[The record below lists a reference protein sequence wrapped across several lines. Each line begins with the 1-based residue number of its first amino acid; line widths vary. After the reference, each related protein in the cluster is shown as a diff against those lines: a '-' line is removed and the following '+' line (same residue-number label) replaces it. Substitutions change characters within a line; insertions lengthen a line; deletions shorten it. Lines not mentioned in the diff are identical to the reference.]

1 MSWLRD
7 RHGDHAVSLSR
18 EQVYRLL
25 GCFVISV
32 MPQFGNIPLWLLL
45 ATAGLVLW
53 RIQQERR
60 ESEPPSSVVKL
71 LLGIGFLLGVYVDK
85 GTLTGRDS
93 GTALMVGLIA
103 VKFLE
108 LRNRRDY
115 MVLTFV
121 IYFMSVTALLF
132 EQSILV
138 FIYVVICCGCLTVNL
153 ITLHSPG
160 PDNTPAR
167 SAAQLAFRLIVQGL
181 PLALVLFLFYPRI
194 NARYGF
200 NLGSSTSGLPEKIR
214 ASSFD
219 SLTEDGSMA
228 FRADFPGGEMPPATS
243 LYWRGFVLWDYNA
256 STNEWQGTSPAQEW
270 RDLTDTP
277 ANLVGGKR
285 LLQRITLRAH
295 SQRWLFALDYPA
307 GSAWNGQGE
316 LGTGYVLQINRELHR
331 KIQYLVTS
339 LVDSHP
345 LVQSPTMQRA
355 SLRIAADLI
364 RPEVRQLAKELRG
377 AGESDE
383 KVVANMLAYYHK
395 NGFEYTTKAENYGDD
410 PLYEFL
416 FVKRRGF
423 CEHFASSFTVVMRLA
438 GVPARVVAGYHGGE
452 YNPYGNFI
460 IVRQLN
466 AHAWSEVFLKGKGW
480 TRVDP
485 TVMAT
490 VTHLPAP
497 ITPTARQAEPSNR
510 ISEALER
517 KWTPDWLPP
526 LAMEGRFRW
535 QLVEEKWD
543 QWVLSY
549 TPELQSDILKDWH
562 LERFS
567 WEFFLLATIFVL
579 FLTIML
585 VSRSFQRRSTSEEA
599 LLAVYADFC
608 AALKNSGVPRYHW
621 EGSTEYS
628 QRAARI
634 LPAASKPILRFA
646 REYALLRYGKIA
658 YLEPAL
664 GPLREKVE
672 AVREALTQAE
682 LHLNQ

>member
-7 RHGDHAVSLSR
+7 RHGDHAVGISR
-18 EQVYRLL
+18 DQVYRLL
-25 GCFVISV
+25 GCFVVSV
-32 MPQFGNIPLWLLL
+32 MPQFGNIPLWLML
-45 ATAGLVLW
+45 ATGGLVLW

-71 LLGIGFLLGVYVDK
+71 LLGIGFLLGVYIDK

-138 FIYVVICCGCLTVNL
+138 FIYVMICCGCLTVNL
-153 ITLHSPG
+153 IALHTTG
-160 PDNTPAR
+160 PDYTPTRHAGK
-167 SAAQLAFRLIVQGL
+167 LALRLALQGI

-214 ASSFD
+214 ASSFE
-219 SLTEDGSMA
+219 SLIEDGSMA
-228 FRADFPGGEMPPATS
+228 FRADFPGADIPPTTS

-256 STNEWQGTSPAQEW
+256 TTNEWQGTSPAQEW

-307 GSAWNGQGE
+307 GPAWNGQGE

-331 KIQYLVTS
+331 KIQYTVTS
-339 LVDSHP
+339 LIDSHP
-345 LVQSPTMQRA
+345 LVQSPSMQRA
-355 SLRIAADLI
+355 SLRIAADLL
-364 RPEVRQLAKELRG
+364 RPEVRQLAKELRAPG
-377 AGESDE
+377 DSDE
-383 KVVANMLAYYHK
+383 KVVTNMLAYYRK
-395 NGFEYTTKAENYGDD
+395 NAFEYTTKAENYGDD

-423 CEHFASSFTVVMRLA
+423 CEHFASSFTVLMRLA

-466 AHAWSEVFLKGKGW
+466 AHAWSEVFIKGKGW
-480 TRVDP
+480 IRIDP
-485 TVMAT
+485 TVMAS
-490 VTHLPAP
+490 VTHLPPAARP
-497 ITPTARQAEPSNR
+497 PDRPTEPGNR
-510 ISEALER
+510 ITQALES
-517 KWTPDWLPP
+517 KWTPEWLPP

-549 TPELQSDILKDWH
+549 TPELQTDLLKDWH

-567 WEFFLLATIFVL
+567 WEFFLLATL
-579 FLTIML
+579 LMLLLTIMV
-585 VSRSFQRRSTSEEA
+585 VSRSFQRERTSEEA
-599 LLAVYADFC
+599 LQEIYADFC
-608 AALKNSGVPRYHW
+608 AILKNSGVPRHPW
-621 EGSTEYS
+621 EGCTEHA

-634 LPAASKPILRFA
+634 LPASAKPILRFA

-664 GPLREKVE
+664 GPLREKAE
-672 AVREALTQAE
+672 AVRESLTQAE